1 MSYNMIFKLMVR
13 DLSVYRLSF
22 LLISF
27 LMLAVGMV
35 TIFINTNTV
44 GMFTSSGSSIS
55 TVVMAAYMSEL
66 KTRSTWIHTASLPIT
81 KKAMVTA
88 RFLTS
93 VLICALNLLLWFL
106 AFNLLSGS
114 ATPAIGAEVIL
125 FTWVQVLFQLA
136 LYFFVFY
143 RFNMIVVMG
152 VYLLPT
158 VLWAVFSP
166 KATPMSDLVIGNF
179 QVFLIWILVS
189 LGLFIASY
197 FSAISYLKKKDL

>member
-1 MSYNMIFKLMVR
+1 MNYNMIFKLMVR

-35 TIFINTNTV
+35 TIFVNTNTV

-55 TVVMAAYMSEL
+55 MVVMAAYMVEL
-66 KTRSTWIHTASLPIT
+66 KTRSAWIHTASLPVT
-81 KKAMVTA
+81 KRAMVTA

-93 VLICALNLLLWFL
+93 LLVCAVNLLLWFL

-114 ATPAIGAEVIL
+114 ATPALGAEVIL
-125 FTWVQVLFQLA
+125 FTWIQVLFQLA

-158 VLWAVFSP
+158 VLWAMFSP
-166 KATPMSDLVIGNF
+166 KATPMSDVVIGDF
-179 QVFLIWILVS
+179 QIFLIWVLAS
-189 LGLFIASY
+189 LGLLVASY
-197 FSAISYLKKKDL
+197 FSALSYLKKKDF